1 MTTDAPPALPPHL
14 ARYAGLA
21 GDAGDF
27 AASLHRPLPQ
37 TLYSNTARLAPER
50 LAELLDGTLSL
61 TKLDWRP
68 GAFRLAPEDR
78 PGRHWSFTSGL
89 YSVQEEASLLPV
101 AMLDVRPGQR
111 VLDLCAAP
119 GNKTAQI
126 ALALGNRGTVLANDL
141 KTGRLSALH
150 DLTRRLGLLNVS
162 TTGHD
167 GCVYPVADGSFDRI
181 LVDAP
186 CTAEGKARRGYVRD
200 SSPTFRRWVT
210 GQQRGLLRR
219 AAALL
224 RPGGRLVY
232 STCTFAPEENEAVV
246 ADVLAELEGDLQVVA
261 PDVELPGATAG
272 LTSWEGRDFGS
283 ALADSR
289 RLWPHLTDTGG
300 FFAVALER
308 RGDGQV
314 TTAGARRIGSAASD
328 GLRAQFE
335 RFGIPADVLEAV
347 SFLEDDR
354 HLRVVAVDHEV
365 PAGISL
371 ENVGVDVARRRAR
384 ETKLSTPGAMAL
396 GQHAR
401 RNVLELDGDEFAAW
415 RARRDL
421 SLGPERLTDLT
432 RGAVLVRH
440 AGLVHGTGF
449 LRIEDDGTG
458 ELESQYPKAWMLGV
472 QVPPSSD

>member
-1 MTTDAPPALPPHL
+1 MPTDTSTLPPHL
-14 ARYAGLA
+14 ARYTAIA
-21 GDAGDF
+21 GDAHAF
-27 AASLHRPLPQ
+27 AEALRRPLPQ
-37 TLYSNTARLAPER
+37 TLYTNTERLAPER
-50 LAELLDGTLSL
+50 LAELLDGVFSL
-61 TKLDWRP
+61 TALPWRP

-89 YSVQEEASLLPV
+89 FSVQEEASLLPV

-126 ALALGNRGTVLANDL
+126 ALTLGNRGTVLANDL

-150 DLTRRLGLLNVS
+150 DLSRRLGLLNVS

-186 CTAEGKARRGYVRD
+186 CTAEGKARRGYLRD
-200 SSPTFRRWVT
+200 SPPNFRRWVG

-219 AAALL
+219 AAKLL
-224 RPGGRLVY
+224 RPGGRMVY

-246 ADVLAELEGDLQVVA
+246 ADVLADLGGELSVVA
-261 PDVELPGATAG
+261 PGAELPGASPG
-272 LTSWEGRDFGS
+272 LTEWEGQQFGA
-283 ALADSR
+283 ALAQAR
-289 RLWPHLTDTGG
+289 RLWPHLADTGG
-300 FFAVALER
+300 FFAVALQR
-308 RGDGQV
+308 SGDGQIE
-314 TTAGARRIGSAASD
+314 TADDRQIGDEPTA

-335 RFGIPADVLEAV
+335 RFGIGADMLDRVA
-347 SFLEDDR
+347 FLEDDR
-354 HLRVVAVDHEV
+354 HLRVVARDHAI
-365 PAGISL
+365 PAGITL
-371 ENVGVDVARRRAR
+371 ENVGLDVARRRAR

-396 GQHAR
+396 GQHAQ
-401 RNVLELDGDEFAAW
+401 RNVLELDADEFAAW
-415 RARRDL
+415 RSRRDL
-421 SLGPERLTDLT
+421 ALDGRRLDALT

-449 LRIEDDGTG
+449 LRLDDAGG
-458 ELESQYPKAWMLGV
+458 GVLESQYPKAWMLGAL
-472 QVPPSSD
+472 SNGAA

>member
-1 MTTDAPPALPPHL
+1 MPASLPPHL
-14 ARYAGLA
+14 ARYAPIV
-21 GDAGDF
+21 GDVDAF
-27 AASLHRPLPQ
+27 ADALERPLPQ
-37 TLYSNTARLAPER
+37 TLFTNSARLTPAR
-50 LAELLDGTLSL
+50 LEVLVRDALHATPLA
-61 TKLDWRP
+61 WRP

-101 AMLDVRPGQR
+101 AMLDVHPGHR

-150 DLTRRLGLLNVS
+150 DLLRRLGLVNVS

-167 GCVYPVADGSFDRI
+167 GCVYPVADASFDRI

-186 CTAEGKARRGYVRD
+186 CTAEGKARRGYLRD
-200 SSPTFRRWVT
+200 SPPAFRRWVT

-246 ADVLAELEGDLQVVA
+246 ADLVEELEGRLRIV
-261 PDVELPGATAG
+261 PPGVELPGATPGIDGWAG
-272 LTSWEGRDFGS
+272 HSFPD
-283 ALADSR
+283 ALRHAR
-289 RLWPHLTDTGG
+289 RLWPHLSDTGG

-308 RGDGQV
+308 PQAPAD
-314 TTAGARRIGSAASD
+314 AGPAEAAPAAVAPTETPA
-328 GLRAQFE
+328 GLLAQFE
-335 RFGIPADVLEAV
+335 RFAVPASMLDRLR
-347 SFLEDDR
+347 FFEDDR
-354 HLRVVAVDHEV
+354 HLRVCAVDHDPPTGV
-365 PAGISL
+365 AL
-371 ENVGVDVARRRAR
+371 ENHGIDVARRRAR
-384 ETKLSTPGAMAL
+384 EIKLSTAGAMAVA
-396 GQHAR
+396 QAAT
-401 RNVLELDGDEFAAW
+401 EQCIDLDAEEFQAW
-415 RARRDL
+415 RARQDL
-421 SLGPERLTDLT
+421 ALPPARARALS

-440 AGLVHGTGF
+440 AGLVHGTAF
-449 LRIEDDGTG
+449 LRMGDDGSG
-458 ELESQYPKAWMLGV
+458 ELESQFPKAWMLGELAGK
-472 QVPPSSD
+472 